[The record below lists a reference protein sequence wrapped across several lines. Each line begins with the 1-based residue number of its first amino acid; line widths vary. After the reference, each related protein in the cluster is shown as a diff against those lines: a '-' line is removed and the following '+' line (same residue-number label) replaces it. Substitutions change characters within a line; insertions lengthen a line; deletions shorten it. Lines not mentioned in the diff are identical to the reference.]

1 MQIRLNKVIPAPM
14 AGDIFD
20 DSRIWAKSVELE
32 TSGRILV
39 KADSGKG
46 KSTLIAFIYG
56 SRRDYTGSIEL
67 DGKNTSGLSLNELAS
82 CRQTKMSVVFQ
93 DLRLFANLT
102 AGENIKLKYNLAN
115 GITEE
120 EIKAMA
126 EQMGMLSYLDQS
138 CGTLSLGQQQRI
150 AIIRALVQPFE
161 FLLLDE
167 PFSHLDKGNTE
178 IAYALIRQ
186 RCEKQKA
193 GMLITSLGE
202 EYGVDFT
209 QRLTV

>member
-1 MQIRLNKVIPAPM
+1 M
-14 AGDIFD
+14 
-20 DSRIWAKSVELE
+20 
-32 TSGRILV
+32 

-56 SRRDYTGSIEL
+56 SRRDYTGSIDL
-67 DGKNTSGLSLNELAS
+67 DGKNISGLSLDELAS
-82 CRQTKMSVVFQ
+82 YRQTRMSVVFQ
-93 DLRLFANLT
+93 DLRLFPNLT
-102 AGENIKLKYNLAN
+102 ARENIALKLTLAP
-115 GITEE
+115 GISEA
-120 EIKAMA
+120 EIKVLT
-126 EQMGMLSYLDQS
+126 EKMGMQIYLDQR

-161 FLLLDE
+161 FLMLDE

-178 IAYALIRQ
+178 IACALIRQ
-186 RCEKQKA
+186 RCENQKA

-202 EYGVDFT
+202 EYAVDFT